1 MVTIRKIASLI
12 YNVIIAKGLVI
23 INISV
28 DLKTQIIGI
37 CIQNLWR
44 LIKMLLRLCLWQT
57 IIQKSIKNIWVLD
70 TGCNNHISS
79 DKRAIFWIGWIF
91 LYIDDA

>member
-28 DLKTQIIGI
+28 DLKTQIIGM
-37 CIQNLWR
+37 CI
-44 LIKMLLRLCLWQT
+44 
-57 IIQKSIKNIWVLD
+57 
-70 TGCNNHISS
+70 
-79 DKRAIFWIGWIF
+79 
-91 LYIDDA
+91 